1 MEYALADITATR
13 ALENVT
19 DFAQYGLDESQSV
32 ISYTTADGASVEILT
47 GDYNDVSGE
56 YYAQLAG
63 EHTVYTVSGDYM
75 EDFQYTIDDLLQVE
89 SLPIYEEDTELRV
102 TADGKTTV
110 YDLTKNAG
118 DETDETDADTGD
130 STDSDET
137 SSEAE
142 EDGDTV
148 STAQEIVD
156 GVRGLNFETCVTYKA
171 DKVALASYDLDK
183 PQMSFT
189 VKGRRQMTAEAQRY
203 NLHCRSE
210 AKSAAVI
217 TFASRIPRWSTP
229 SVPTRS
235 TRCAGKNSRLMHDIR
250 ILLFQ
255 KNRAKY

>member
-19 DFAQYGLDESQSV
+19 DFAQYGLDEPQSV

-75 EDFQYTIDDLLQVE
+75 EDFQYTIDDHLQVE

-110 YDLTKNAG
+110 YDLTENDG

-130 STDSDET
+130 SADSDET

-171 DKVALASYDLDK
+171 DKAALASYGLDK

-189 VKGRRQMTAEAQRY
+189 VKGKQTADDGGSTAVQFTLQVGSKIGSSYYVRLKDSKMVY
-203 NLHCRSE
+203 TV
-210 AKSAAVI
+210 SADEINAL
-217 TFASRIPRWSTP
+217 
-229 SVPTRS
+229 
-235 TRCAGKNSRLMHDIR
+235 CG
-250 ILLFQ
+250 
-255 KNRAKY
+255 

>member
-19 DFAQYGLDESQSV
+19 DFTQYGLDEPQSV

-110 YDLTKNAG
+110 YDLTKMP
-118 DETDETDADTGD
+118 EMKRMKPMPTQV
-130 STDSDET
+130 
-137 SSEAE
+137 
-142 EDGDTV
+142 TV
-148 STAQEIVD
+148 RTLMRRAVRQRKTVIPYPLRRRLSTA
-156 GVRGLNFETCVTYKA
+156 Y
-171 DKVALASYDLDK
+171 
-183 PQMSFT
+183 
-189 VKGRRQMTAEAQRY
+189 
-203 NLHCRSE
+203 
-210 AKSAAVI
+210 AV
-217 TFASRIPRWSTP
+217 
-229 SVPTRS
+229 
-235 TRCAGKNSRLMHDIR
+235 
-250 ILLFQ
+250 
-255 KNRAKY
+255 

>member
-13 ALENVT
+13 ALKNVT
-19 DFAQYGLDESQSV
+19 DFTQYGLDEPQSV

-75 EDFQYTIDDLLQVE
+75 KDFQYTIDDLLQVE

-130 STDSDET
+130 SADSDET

-156 GVRGLNFETCVTYKA
+156 GVRGLNFETYVPYKA
-171 DKVALASYDLDK
+171 V
-183 PQMSFT
+183 
-189 VKGRRQMTAEAQRY
+189 GRACVLR
-203 NLHCRSE
+203 
-210 AKSAAVI
+210 
-217 TFASRIPRWSTP
+217 P
-229 SVPTRS
+229 
-235 TRCAGKNSRLMHDIR
+235 
-250 ILLFQ
+250 
-255 KNRAKY
+255 

>member
-19 DFAQYGLDESQSV
+19 DFAQYGLDEPQSV

-75 EDFQYTIDDLLQVE
+75 EDFQYTIDDHLQVE

-130 STDSDET
+130 SADSDET

-171 DKVALASYDLDK
+171 DKATLASYGLDK

-189 VKGRRQMTAEAQRY
+189 VK
-203 NLHCRSE
+203 
-210 AKSAAVI
+210 
-217 TFASRIPRWSTP
+217 
-229 SVPTRS
+229 
-235 TRCAGKNSRLMHDIR
+235 
-250 ILLFQ
+250 
-255 KNRAKY
+255 